1 MMHPLADRVIFTCE
15 KTGVVGVQTFDSSTC
30 APDASRWHRTFVV
43 FGNSCFSR
51 NLMSIM
57 GGGDEIF
64 IDVVFGLADAAI
76 CFKNSYCIGLVST
89 DEPVTRWHWGSVIE
103 KGRIFD
109 DDRITVTIPMHD
121 RERSHWW
128 AAEEFGDPLTIIWV
142 RVGHRRARMSKM
154 TTMMPT
160 ATGRKRLSTAG
171 PARPATSIG
180 SAAGPSI
187 LRTRGRSAS
196 PVLSLSGV
204 VAGSAAASSVS
215 VDSGSAGESVS
226 VAGCSVVRQ
235 PFDHMAKGLA
245 ATDVRLR

>member
-1 MMHPLADRVIFTCE
+1 MR
-15 KTGVVGVQTFDSSTC
+15 SS
-30 APDASRWHRTFVV
+30 
-43 FGNSCFSR
+43 
-51 NLMSIM
+51 SISSSA
-57 GGGDEIF
+57 GGRRHLLQER
-64 IDVVFGLADAAI
+64 LLH
-76 CFKNSYCIGLVST
+76 GLVRT

-103 KGRIFD
+103 KGCVFD
-109 DDRITVTIPMHD
+109 DDRVTLTIPMYD
-121 RERSHWW
+121 REWSHWW
-128 AAEEFGDPLTIIWV
+128 AAEELGDPLTIIWV

-196 PVLSLSGV
+196 PVSSLSGV

-215 VDSGSAGESVS
+215 AESDSQESRCLS
-226 VAGCSVVRQ
+226 QVARQ
-235 PFDHMAKGLA
+235 ASC
-245 ATDVRLR
+245 